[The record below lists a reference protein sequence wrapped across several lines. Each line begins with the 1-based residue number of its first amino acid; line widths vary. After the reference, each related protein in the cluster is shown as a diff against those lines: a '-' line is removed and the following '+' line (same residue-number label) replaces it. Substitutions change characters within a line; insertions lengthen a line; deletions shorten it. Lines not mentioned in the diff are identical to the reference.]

1 MTFADILTVVLAFGC
16 PVLVDHA
23 CRRWKWLDAVGPIIV
38 LYALGLAAGLL
49 GLRSQAQE
57 LVTTV
62 TLPLAIPLI
71 LFGNSLK
78 GQLKGARDTVM
89 AFFSCLSAAVIAV
102 VVSYLI
108 FRPAGEV
115 AGMVAGCATGGTMNM
130 AAVKMALGVEDSVFV
145 LLNTYDMAVSFV
157 YMLSLLAFG
166 IRLSRKVLPRK
177 TMPVLSG
184 TMPAVHG
191 KDGRIPVDHG
201 TCPPAGG
208 ANPGIAE
215 SDSPSHHGGMRRPTL
230 GDRAFLLMVSAGCC
244 GIGYA
249 ATLLFSPD
257 VMMMVFIL
265 VLTALGI
272 GLSFVPKVSKCPGS
286 NDMGMYLIY
295 AFSFTVASMADFCNM
310 SIGENGRLLAFFA
323 CVVFGSLLLHML
335 FSWILKIDADTAVIA
350 SNAFVNAPPSV
361 PVISS
366 AMKNPK
372 ALTAGLTIG
381 IVGYAIGTYLG
392 IFIDKIL

>member
-1 MTFADILTVVLAFGC
+1 MTIADILTVILAFGS
-16 PVLVDHA
+16 PVLVNYA
-23 CRRWKWLDAVGPIIV
+23 CRRWKWLDSIGPIII
-38 LYALGLAAGLL
+38 LYALGLATGFL
-49 GLRSQAQE
+49 GLKAQAQE
-57 LVTTV
+57 VVTTV

-71 LFGNSLK
+71 LFGNSLR
-78 GQLKGARDTVM
+78 GQFKGARDTVM
-89 AFFSCLSAAVIAV
+89 AFFSCLSAAIIAV

-108 FRPAGEV
+108 FRPAGEI

-130 AAVKMALGVEDSVFV
+130 AAVKMALGVDDSLFV
-145 LLNTYDMAVSFV
+145 ILNTYDMAVSFV
-157 YMLSLLAFG
+157 YMMFLLVFG
-166 IRLSRKVLPRK
+166 IRLSRRILPRK
-177 TMPVLSG
+177 TMPSETGV
-184 TMPAVHG
+184 P
-191 KDGRIPVDHG
+191 IPDDHG
-201 TCPPAGG
+201 TL
-208 ANPGIAE
+208 
-215 SDSPSHHGGMRRPTL
+215 PSMK
-230 GDRAFLLMVSAGCC
+230 DRAFLLSVSAVCC

-265 VLTALGI
+265 VITALGI
-272 GLSFVPKVSKCPGS
+272 GLSFVPRVSTCPGS
-286 NDMGMYLIY
+286 DGMGMYLIY
-295 AFSFTVASMADFCNM
+295 AFSFTVASMADFRNM

-323 CVVFGSLLLHML
+323 CVVFGSLLLHLL

-372 ALTAGLTIG
+372 ALTSGLTIG
-381 IVGYAIGTYLG
+381 IIGYAIGTYLG

>member
-1 MTFADILTVVLAFGC
+1 MTFADILTVVLAFGS
-16 PVLVDHA
+16 PVAVNAA
-23 CRRWKWLDAVGPIIV
+23 CNRWKWLDSIGPIII
-38 LYALGLAAGLL
+38 LYALGLAAGFF
-49 GLRSQAQE
+49 GLKASAQE

-78 GQLKGARDTVM
+78 GQLRGARDTVL

-102 VVSYLI
+102 VVSYLV
-108 FRPAGEV
+108 FHPAGEV

-130 AAVKMALGVEDSVFV
+130 AAVKMALGVDDSVFV

-157 YMLSLLAFG
+157 YMLFLLAFG
-166 IRLSRKVLPRK
+166 IRIARMVLPRK
-177 TMPVLSG
+177 TL
-184 TMPAVHG
+184 PAVQ
-191 KDGRIPVDHG
+191 DHA
-201 TCPPAGG
+201 AGG
-208 ANPGIAE
+208 TSLPVGTAE
-215 SDSPSHHGGMRRPTL
+215 PDLPDSLATQRKPSIK
-230 GDRAFLLMVSAGCC
+230 DRAFLLLVSAACC
-244 GIGYA
+244 GVGYA

-265 VLTALGI
+265 VITAFGI
-272 GLSFVPKVSKCPGS
+272 GLSFVPRVSACPGS
-286 NDMGMYLIY
+286 DGMGMYLIY
-295 AFSFTVASMADFCNM
+295 AFSFTVASMADFRNM

-323 CVVFGSLLLHML
+323 CVVFGSLLLHLL

-381 IVGYAIGTYLG
+381 ITGYAIGTYLG
-392 IFIDKIL
+392 IFIEKIL

>member
-1 MTFADILTVVLAFGC
+1 
-16 PVLVDHA
+16 
-23 CRRWKWLDAVGPIIV
+23 
-38 LYALGLAAGLL
+38 
-49 GLRSQAQE
+49 
-57 LVTTV
+57 
-62 TLPLAIPLI
+62 
-71 LFGNSLK
+71 
-78 GQLKGARDTVM
+78 
-89 AFFSCLSAAVIAV
+89 
-102 VVSYLI
+102 
-108 FRPAGEV
+108 
-115 AGMVAGCATGGTMNM
+115 M

-157 YMLSLLAFG
+157 YMLFLLAFG

-184 TMPAVHG
+184 T
-191 KDGRIPVDHG
+191 
-201 TCPPAGG
+201 
-208 ANPGIAE
+208 
-215 SDSPSHHGGMRRPTL
+215 DSLEHQSVQRKPTL

-272 GLSFVPKVSKCPGS
+272 GLSFVPKVSSCPGS
-286 NDMGMYLIY
+286 DGMGMYLIY
-295 AFSFTVASMADFCNM
+295 AFSFTVASMADFRNM